1 MKIAEGNACIRIIS
15 CQWSGDYIPTLLGE
29 IASFLKGGKK
39 VEWKI
44 FVHIYIGIYV
54 SIFSCAEFE
63 KLTDRGYPGS
73 PSIAACLYNFI

>member
-1 MKIAEGNACIRIIS
+1 MKTAEGNACIRIIS
-15 CQWSGDYIPTLLGE
+15 CQWSGDYILTLQGE

-54 SIFSCAEFE
+54 SIFPVLSW
-63 KLTDRGYPGS
+63 K
-73 PSIAACLYNFI
+73 N